1 MIVLALD
8 GALDGFSAAILRDGG
23 RSSAVEYRGQVALEL
38 GLSAVTAVLKESGLQ
53 PHALDRLAVGVGPG
67 SFTGVRIA
75 ISYAKSLAQGWN
87 LPLTGVDSFDML
99 EAGTPADPQRALL
112 SVVRGRQGVI
122 STRLRFN
129 GRSRRASGYI
139 RDVLDD
145 LGEDVYVSPLR
156 LIGAAE
162 DVIAP
167 LGERGIQVL
176 LLPRAIEPSALAVAT
191 VAAQRAPAPSLH
203 EIRADYGELPAVSVP
218 RPST

>member
-8 GALDGFSAAILRDGG
+8 AALEGFSAAIVRDGG
-23 RSSAVEYRGQVALEL
+23 RSSAVGYRGQVALER
-38 GLSAVTAVLKESGLQ
+38 GLSAVSAVLSESGLQ
-53 PHALDRLAVGVGPG
+53 PHAVDRLAVGVGPG

-87 LPLTGVDSFDML
+87 LPLTGVNSFDAL
-99 EAGTPADPQRALL
+99 EAGTHTEPQRALL
-112 SVVRGRQGVI
+112 CVVHGRQGVI
-122 STRLRFN
+122 SARLRSN
-129 GRSRRASGYI
+129 GRDRRASGYI
-139 RDVLDD
+139 HDVLDGFGKD
-145 LGEDVYVSPLR
+145 LNVSPLL

-191 VAAQRAPAPSLH
+191 VAAQRDPAPSPH